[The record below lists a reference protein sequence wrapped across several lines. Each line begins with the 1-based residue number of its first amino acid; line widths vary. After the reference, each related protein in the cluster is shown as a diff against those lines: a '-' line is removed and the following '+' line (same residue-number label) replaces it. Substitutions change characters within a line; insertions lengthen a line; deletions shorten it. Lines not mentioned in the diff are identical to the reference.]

1 MSKLNEPVIAELKQ
15 EAAST
20 RKMLE
25 RIPEEKF
32 SWKPHDKSMSLGELS
47 HHVAEISKWVIASV
61 DQDEL
66 DFAKMEYKPVVP
78 TTTKELLRFFDDTV
92 EKAVDCLKNASDEKL
107 SGNWTMRNGDKIYF
121 TMPKLVV
128 LRSFV
133 LSHSIH
139 HRGQLSVYMRLLDI
153 PLPQIY
159 GPTADES
166 NF

>member
-1 MSKLNEPVIAELKQ
+1 MPLNEPLITELQ
-15 EAAST
+15 HEASNT

-25 RIPEEKF
+25 RVPEKSF
-32 SWKPHDKSMSLGELS
+32 SWKPHDKSMTLGSLAQHL
-47 HHVAEISKWVIASV
+47 AEIPVWTGVTV

-66 DFAKMEYKPVVP
+66 DFSRSEYKPRVA
-78 TTTKELLRFFDDTV
+78 TTTEDLLKTFD
-92 EKAVDCLKNASDEKL
+92 ENLKNALECLQKASDEKL
-107 SGNWTMRNGDKIYF
+107 NGMWTMRNGEKVYF
-121 TMPKLVV
+121 TMPKLKV

-139 HRGQLSVYMRLLDI
+139 HRGQLSVYMRLLGV